1 MSETDWRTIQ
11 YKLEGKCIT
20 CGGELPNHIGVCP
33 VYGEQLKKR
42 YDSLNESVK
51 KISDITK
58 DIIKKYNV

>member
-11 YKLEGKCIT
+11 YKLEGKCII

-51 KISDITK
+51 KISDIAK

>member
-1 MSETDWRTIQ
+1 
-11 YKLEGKCIT
+11 LEGKCIT

-51 KISDITK
+51 KISDIAK

>member
-1 MSETDWRTIQ
+1 MSKTDWRTIQ

-51 KISDITK
+51 KISDIAK

>member
-51 KISDITK
+51 KISDIAK

>member
-11 YKLEGKCIT
+11 YKLEGKCTT
-20 CGGELPNHIGVCP
+20 CGGELPNHRGVCP
-33 VYGEQLKKR
+33 VYGAELKKR

-51 KISDITK
+51 KISDIAK